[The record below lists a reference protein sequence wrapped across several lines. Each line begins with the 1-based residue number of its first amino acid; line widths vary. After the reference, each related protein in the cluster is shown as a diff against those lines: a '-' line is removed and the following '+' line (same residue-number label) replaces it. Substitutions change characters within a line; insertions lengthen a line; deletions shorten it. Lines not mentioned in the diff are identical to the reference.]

1 MTGWIVVLSIVGYIV
16 IALFVD
22 AFLGF
27 IKREWCYYRAKNFTE
42 PFVDSLGHVVLCCG
56 RVGSGKS
63 TCSAGLAN
71 VATKLNMAKAQKRID
86 DIRLMLS
93 DIDFDELDIVIITAF
108 NQKRYNTDFVIFMF
122 FRLLDGLDKSD
133 LKKRFQKDVYDDG
146 VHFYHYTEL
155 LRDYIDAFMAVLRNN
170 YVYFLNSEFY
180 NRVTKN
186 YAMKLDHDSTAI
198 RNRYAAKN
206 YNLFRYTTIFEDE
219 VLLKSGNNQGWQKV
233 AAEDP
238 GNDVFLELIRHIGK
252 GTMRYIAV
260 AQDFNRFIKNRR
272 EFATNIL
279 DMYNIK
285 IIKNSPIQ
293 SWLYNSLFSIFS
305 YIDRFLKDSLSKKF
319 YSKHFNKKN
328 IIRTIMAKL
337 KYKLGKL
344 EGKDYI
350 RYQGVMYFSHEDFR
364 KENPRCGKVPFSIY
378 FPLLYS
384 FGSLNTYEYS
394 SVHDVL
400 SNDAR
405 DNKEEVDINPKP
417 SLASRDKYARS
428 VLEKRS
434 SGTLEDSLAY
444 VSSSGPPD
452 L

>member
-1 MTGWIVVLSIVGYIV
+1 MTGWIVVLVIVGYIV
-16 IALFVD
+16 IAFFVE
-22 AFLGF
+22 AFLAF
-27 IKREWCYYRAKNFTE
+27 ITREWCYFRAKNFTE
-42 PFVDSLGHVVLCCG
+42 PFVERLGHVVLVCG

-71 VATKLNMAKAQKRID
+71 VATKLNMANAQKRID

-93 DIDFDELDIVIITAF
+93 DIDFDALDSVIITAF
-108 NQKRYNTDFVIFMF
+108 KQKRYNTDFVIA
-122 FRLLDGLDKSD
+122 KSG
-133 LKKRFQKDVYDDG
+133 LKKKFEKEVYDDG
-146 VHFYHYTEL
+146 VHFYYYIEL

-170 YVYFLNSEFY
+170 YVYFLNSEFF

-198 RNRYAAKN
+198 RNRYASKN
-206 YNLFRYTTIFEDE
+206 YNLFRYATIFEDE
-219 VLLKSGNNQGWQKV
+219 VLLKSGNNQNWQKV

-252 GTMRYIAV
+252 GTIRYIAV

-293 SWLYNSLFSIFS
+293 KWLYNSLFSIFS
-305 YIDRFLKDSLSKKF
+305 YIDRFLKDSFSKKF
-319 YSKHFNKKN
+319 YSKHFSKQNL
-328 IIRTIMAKL
+328 IRTIMAKL
-337 KYKLGKL
+337 KYKLSKL
-344 EGKDYI
+344 EGKDYVK
-350 RYQGVMYFSHEDFR
+350 YQGVMYFSHEDFR
-364 KENPRCGKVPFSIY
+364 KENPRCGKIPFSIY

-394 SVHDVL
+394 AVHDVL

-405 DNKEEVDINPKP
+405 ENKEEVDINPQP

-428 VLEKRS
+428 VLEKRVKSDYEWASGS
-434 SGTLEDSLAY
+434 SAPTLFD
-444 VSSSGPPD
+444 G
-452 L
+452 

>member
-1 MTGWIVVLSIVGYIV
+1 MPGWIVALSIVGYIV
-16 IALFVD
+16 IAFFVE
-22 AFLGF
+22 AFFGF
-27 IKREWCYYRAKNFTE
+27 VKREWCYFRAKNFTE
-42 PFVDSLGHVVLCCG
+42 PFVNNLGHVVLVCG

-93 DIDFDELDIVIITAF
+93 DIDFDELDSVIITVF
-108 NQKRYNTDFVIFMF
+108 NQKRYNTDFVIA
-122 FRLLDGLDKSD
+122 KSG
-133 LKKRFQKDVYDDG
+133 LKKKFEKEVYDDG
-146 VHFYHYTEL
+146 VHFYHYIEL
-155 LRDYIDAFMAVLRNN
+155 LTDYIDAFMAILRNN
-170 YVYFLNSEFY
+170 YVYFLNSDFY

-186 YAMKLDHDSTAI
+186 YAMKLDHDSTSI
-198 RNRYAAKN
+198 RNRYSAKN

-219 VLLKSGNNQGWQKV
+219 VLLKSGNNQNWQKV
-233 AAEDP
+233 ASEDP

-279 DMYNIK
+279 DMSNIK
-285 IIKNSPIQ
+285 IINNSPILY
-293 SWLYNSLFSIFS
+293 WLYNSLFSIFS
-305 YIDRFLKDSLSKKF
+305 YVDRFLKDSLSKKF
-319 YSKHFNKKN
+319 YSKHFNDKQN
-328 IIRTIMAKL
+328 LIRTILAKL

-364 KENPRCGKVPFSIY
+364 KENPRCGKVPFTIY

-400 SNDAR
+400 CNDAR
-405 DNKEEVDINPKP
+405 DNNEEVDINPQP
-417 SLASRDKYARS
+417 SLASRDTYARS
-428 VLEKRS
+428 VLEKRINS
-434 SGTLEDSLAY
+434 DNEWASGSFAATIFD
-444 VSSSGPPD
+444 G
-452 L
+452 

>member
-1 MTGWIVVLSIVGYIV
+1 MTSWIVVLSIGGYIV
-16 IALFVD
+16 IALFFE
-22 AFLGF
+22 AFWGF
-27 IKREWCYYRAKNFTE
+27 FKREWCYYRAKNFTE
-42 PFVDSLGHVVLCCG
+42 PFVNNLGHVVLVCG
-56 RVGSGKS
+56 RVGAGKS

-108 NQKRYNTDFVIFMF
+108 NRQRYNTDFVI
-122 FRLLDGLDKSD
+122 DNSG
-133 LKKRFQKDVYDDG
+133 LKKRFQTEVYDDG
-146 VHFYHYTEL
+146 VHFYHYIEL

-186 YAMKLDHDSTAI
+186 YAMKLDHDSTSI
-198 RNRYAAKN
+198 RNRYVEKN

-219 VLLKSGNNQGWQKV
+219 VLLMNGNNQNWQKV
-233 AAEDP
+233 ASEDP

-279 DMYNIK
+279 DMYSIK

-293 SWLYNSLFSIFS
+293 TWLYNSLFAIFR
-305 YIDRFLKDSLSKKF
+305 YIDRFLKDSFSKKF
-319 YSKHFNKKN
+319 YSKHFNGTKN
-328 IIRTIMAKL
+328 IIRTILAKL
-337 KYKLGKL
+337 KYKLDKL

-350 RYQGVMYFSHEDFR
+350 RYRGVMYFSHEDFR
-364 KENPRCGKVPFSIY
+364 KENPRCGKVPFTIY
-378 FPLLYS
+378 IPLLYA

-400 SNDAR
+400 SNDAC
-405 DNKEEVDINPKP
+405 DNKEEVDINPQP
-417 SLASRDKYARS
+417 SLTSRDTYARS
-428 VLEKRS
+428 VLEKRIKSDYDWPSGS
-434 SGTLEDSLAY
+434 SAATIFDG
-444 VSSSGPPD
+444 
-452 L
+452 